1 MKTIEMVVNNEIYI
15 IVNVLDKSN
24 KKVSKVKEYIKLLSK
39 QLEENIKGFIVLSN
53 SDIALVK
60 VEIINR
66 DGNILDLLLLI

>member
-66 DGNILDLLLLI
+66 DEIYWIYFF